1 VELRH
6 LRYFV
11 AVAEEGSFLGAAS
24 RLRVAQP
31 ALSKQ
36 IHDLE
41 HEVGVKLFERRPRGT
56 RVTPA
61 GEAFLRH
68 AREALESAARAVATA
83 RKTASATGL
92 TLALGDVYVYTP
104 VMLKLL
110 AAFRHEWPDT
120 PVRVVRV
127 HDADQAAALREHRI
141 DLGATFVGT
150 WPVPG
155 LDAVQLADCTVTGVL
170 LPSNHPITAQE
181 RIHLRDL
188 HDLLWLHPSPRT
200 RPDVYRALRSGL
212 ESRGLVPARH
222 LGRRGDIA
230 ANVAIAGGDA
240 WALANPAVAAV
251 YADLEG
257 SIVYRPFVDPPIP
270 LWYVLVWRN
279 DFGSPLIEQLVEV
292 ARRLAPPAA
301 AAAAVPSLATPARG
315 PRPPAAAPSHSPAS
329 PERSP

>member
-41 HEVGVKLFERRPRGT
+41 REVGVKLFERRPRGT

-61 GEAFLRH
+61 GEEFLRE
-68 AREALESAARAVATA
+68 ARYALESAARAVAMA

-104 VMLKLL
+104 VLLKLL
-110 AAFRHEWPDT
+110 AAFRHESPET

-127 HDADQAAALREHRI
+127 HEADQPAALREQRA
-141 DLGATFVGT
+141 DLAAMFVGT
-150 WPVPG
+150 WPVNG
-155 LDAVQLADCTVTGVL
+155 FEGIQLADCTVTGVL
-170 LPSNHPITAQE
+170 LPASHPIAAQQ
-181 RIHLRDL
+181 RIRLQDL
-188 HDLLWLHPSPRT
+188 HDLVWLHPSQRT
-200 RPDVYRALRSGL
+200 RPELYRVLRSAL

-222 LGRRGDIA
+222 RGRRGDIA

-251 YADLEG
+251 YADLDG
-257 SIVYRPFVDPPIP
+257 SIVHRPFVDPPIP
-270 LWYVLVWRN
+270 LWFALVWRK
-279 DFGSPLIEQLVEV
+279 DSSSPPLETLVAV
-292 ARRLAPPAA
+292 ARR
-301 AAAAVPSLATPARG
+301 TGR
-315 PRPPAAAPSHSPAS
+315 
-329 PERSP
+329 